1 MREDGIVLAHDGSF
15 PGFLC
20 AVAEALNDEF
30 RTGKLPTVRS
40 ATALAGLFED
50 IRPISRDDRRA
61 SALWARLARRAGIEA
76 MMTALDAFSSDL
88 EGADNAVAYAL
99 ARLWKEGGSVLNA
112 LGDPLIL
119 LVEQAAARTRAE
131 AHLMK
136 GLVRFAELRD
146 GSWYAGIRPDC
157 ELLHLLG
164 DHFSERFP
172 GMRWLIHDRRRGQAL
187 LHEEHGSWRLVE
199 GFELEAPMGEDGHR
213 LPLFSGQEAGL
224 RDAWARYF
232 ESVAI
237 AERANPAL
245 QANHLP
251 KKYWPD
257 LPELARPN

>member
-1 MREDGIVLAHDGSF
+1 MNEDSVVFEYDGSF
-15 PGFLC
+15 QGFLC
-20 AVAEALNDEF
+20 AVAEVLNDEIQ
-30 RTGKLPTVRS
+30 TGRLRSVRS
-40 ATALAGLFED
+40 AKAPAGLFED
-50 IRPISRDDRRA
+50 IRQVARDDRRA
-61 SALWARLARRAGIEA
+61 SALWTRLARRAGIEA
-76 MMTALDAFSSDL
+76 MFTVLDAFSSDL
-88 EGADNAVAYAL
+88 EGAPEALVYAL
-99 ARLWKEGGSVLNA
+99 ARLRKEGGSVLNE

-136 GLVRFAELRD
+136 GLVRFSELRD

-172 GMRWLIHDRRRGQAL
+172 GMRWLIHDRGRAKAI
-187 LHEEHGSWRLVE
+187 LHEEHGSWKLVE
-199 GFELEAPMGEDGHR
+199 GFELDAPTGEDGKP
-213 LPLFSGQEAGL
+213 LSLFSGQEAGL

-237 AERANPAL
+237 AERANPRL

-257 LPELARPN
+257 LPEFHKA